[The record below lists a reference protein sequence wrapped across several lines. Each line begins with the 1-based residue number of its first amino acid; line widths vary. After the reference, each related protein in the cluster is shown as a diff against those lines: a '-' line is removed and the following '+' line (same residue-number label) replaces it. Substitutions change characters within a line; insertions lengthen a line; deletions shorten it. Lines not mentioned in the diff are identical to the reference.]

1 MNFCSSPVER
11 AIFGGQYP
19 NNQPRA
25 QTMVRGSCCTKFM
38 SVESHLICGKREEP
52 MPSPLSKVS
61 VINLMLIL
69 PANARDE
76 RRWGEGKPCHTG
88 TPYFIPDAAVAPIP

>member
-1 MNFCSSPVER
+1 
-11 AIFGGQYP
+11 
-19 NNQPRA
+19 
-25 QTMVRGSCCTKFM
+25 
-38 SVESHLICGKREEP
+38 

-61 VINLMLIL
+61 VINLMLFL